1 MSRCDTCI
9 HRYDCAENCI
19 GYVEDDETR
28 ETREAYEIDK
38 GDARRKGEDE

>member
-1 MSRCDTCI
+1 MRRCYTCI
-9 HRYDCAENCI
+9 HRDECAENCI

-28 ETREAYEIDK
+28 GEREAYEVDK